1 MGLTL
6 CVEEYLGW
14 SIVTLDVQPKP
25 AMPYQETQ
33 HTHHQMSIQDFAKE
47 EMQMFFAQQLEKVDA
62 CTLWNWLHHFFSQPY
77 PSHGRFTE
85 QWGLKGDPHWPT
97 NVAANQMVGA
107 CCDHMRMVLV
117 HAPHA
122 TTSIENPQTSA
133 WWGYLD
139 ECERGILGGL
149 RMTIVNYCKYGS
161 YFFKPTG
168 WAHRIPTWDPLHSRC
183 LCTSE
188 HPCLLGVDRHT
199 MIANGD
205 RGAHLAAP
213 YPPPLV
219 SEIVASIHQHHT
231 RIWISSWIDNVRAL
245 YYV

>member
-6 CVEEYLGW
+6 CMAEYLGW
-14 SIVTLDVQPKP
+14 SIVTLDVKPKP
-25 AMPYQETQ
+25 RPVMPYQETQ
-33 HTHHQMSIQDFAKE
+33 HTHHQMSIQDYVKE
-47 EMQMFFAQQLEKVDA
+47 EMQMFFAHADNSKRLMHVHDGID
-62 CTLWNWLHHFFSQPY
+62 CTTFSVNSNS
-77 PSHGRFTE
+77 SHGRSAE
-85 QWGLKGDPHWPT
+85 QWGLEGNPHRPT

-133 WWGYLD
+133 LWGYLD
-139 ECERGILGGL
+139 QCERGILDGL
-149 RMTIVNYCKYGS
+149 RTTIVNYCKYGS

-168 WAHRIPTWDPLHSRC
+168 WAHNIPTWDPLHSRC

-188 HPCLLGVDRHT
+188 HPCLLGVGRHT

-219 SEIVASIHQHHT
+219 SEIAASIHQHHT
-231 RIWISSWIDNVRAL
+231 RI
-245 YYV
+245 